1 MTTTAVDHRPAD
13 APETLSRLLVTVRDP
28 NTRQYV
34 PVGFL
39 RHLLDCFEFAYL
51 ESALARD
58 DFRPL
63 PGLTHAT
70 QAPMRSGQLFP
81 VFAERVV
88 SSRRPDRSASMNA
101 LGLPANA
108 APFEVLARSHG
119 QRVGDTIE
127 LLPAPTAGPG
137 ELVSFPFLTHGVR
150 HLEPVEQKRIA
161 SLSPGDALQLVR
173 DSTNT
178 VNPHAFLVTDDD
190 KIRLGWVPDP
200 LIAVFES
207 LTDRHLTVER
217 ANGPEIGFHFRL
229 LVKIAGRTPS
239 DLGLFDGP
247 AWVTRGFADADAP
260 TDLSLS
266 NR

>member
-1 MTTTAVDHRPAD
+1 MTTTAVDHAPAS

-28 NTRQYV
+28 DTRQYV
-34 PVGFL
+34 PIGFL
-39 RHLLDCFEFAYL
+39 HRTLDCYEFSYL

-70 QAPMRSGQLFP
+70 KVPMRAADLFP

-88 SSRRPDRSASMNA
+88 SSRRPDRYASMDA
-101 LGLPANA
+101 LGLPMSA

-127 LLPAPTAGPG
+127 LLPAPIAGPG

-150 HLEPVEQKRIA
+150 HLAPEEQERIA
-161 SLSPGDALQLVR
+161 SLSPGDDLRLVR
-173 DSTNT
+173 DSGNP
-178 VNPHAFLVTDDD
+178 VNPQAFLVTDDGEV
-190 KIRLGWVPDP
+190 RLGWVPDP

-207 LTDRHLTVER
+207 LTDRRLTVER

-229 LVKIAGRTPS
+229 LVNISGRTHA
-239 DLGLFDGP
+239 DRRLFDG
-247 AWVTRGFADADAP
+247 AEWDTRRG
-260 TDLSLS
+260 
-266 NR
+266 

>member
-1 MTTTAVDHRPAD
+1 MTTTVVDHRPAD
-13 APETLSRLLVTVRDP
+13 APQTLSRLLVTVRDP
-28 NTRQYV
+28 DTRQYV
-34 PVGFL
+34 PIGFL
-39 RHLLDCFEFAYL
+39 RRTLDCFEFAYL

-70 QAPMRSGQLFP
+70 QAPMRSSQLFP

-101 LGLPANA
+101 LGLPMTA

-127 LLPAPTAGPG
+127 LLPAPTAGPS
-137 ELVSFPFLTHGVR
+137 ESVSFPFLTHGVR
-150 HLEPVEQKRIA
+150 HLAQMEQQRIA

-173 DSTNT
+173 DSSNP
-178 VNPHAFLVTDDD
+178 VNPHAFLVTDDGE
-190 KIRLGWVPDP
+190 IRLGWVPDP
-200 LIAVFES
+200 LIAVIES
-207 LTDRHLTVER
+207 LTDTRLTVER

-229 LVKIAGRTPS
+229 LVNIAGRTPS
-239 DLGLFDGP
+239 NRGLFDGP
-247 AWVTRGFADADAP
+247 AWATRGDADADSPADP
-260 TDLSLS
+260 TQS
-266 NR
+266 NG